1 MHLENIFFYAFCS
14 VKFVRTSFQGVRIE
28 SNKRCT
34 ESKIVLNFITSAIV
48 YWVTTAIWGFCSQKK
63 NFTRIWISLAV
74 TFVINLVG

>member
-48 YWVTTAIWGFCSQKK
+48 YWVTTAI
-63 NFTRIWISLAV
+63 
-74 TFVINLVG
+74 